1 MDRLFF
7 RCPDTGEK
15 IDVGVESELGTL
27 LKIRDETLQSRCPA
41 CGRSH
46 EWPVKDAFLA
56 KAA

>member
-7 RCPDTGEK
+7 TCPNTGEK
-15 IDVGVESELGTL
+15 IDVGVETELGTL
-27 LKIRDETLQSRCPA
+27 LKIRDEKLQSICPA

-46 EWPVKDAFLA
+46 EWPMKDAFLS